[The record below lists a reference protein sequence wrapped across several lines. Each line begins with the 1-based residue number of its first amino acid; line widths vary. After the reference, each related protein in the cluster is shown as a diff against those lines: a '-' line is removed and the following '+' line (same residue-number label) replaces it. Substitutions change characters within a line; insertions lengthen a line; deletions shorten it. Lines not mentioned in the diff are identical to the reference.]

1 MIRHSVVT
9 ARTVILAIPAAL
21 LLILGLAPPAAAE
34 PATTVSYTSAASATR
49 FTGYAFDTC
58 EAPNTAAMRAWV
70 GSPYRGVGIYIG
82 GSNRTCPQLNL
93 NAAWVRT
100 VAKSWRLIPI
110 YMGRQAPCTFRTR
123 GTKFTV
129 SGASTAGTADA
140 ADAVTKARAL
150 GLLPGSAIY
159 GDMEHYDATNTSCR
173 DAVRR
178 YVSSWTRELHR
189 SGYLAGVYAHLNSGA
204 KHLSDSYTSA
214 SYARPDAIWIARW
227 DNSTVL
233 TGWAGIP
240 NSRWPNHQRGK
251 QYRGDHNETHG
262 GVTINIDSD
271 RFDAPVATVAYSYT
285 ATGATPLNARSG
297 PSTSYPVVATYPTG
311 STLKVVCQTPGST
324 VGTTKVWNKLTSGAY
339 VTDYYV
345 STRSSTTYSA
355 PVPRCTYPYQVT
367 TTTLNARSGPS
378 SSYPIKATLPGG
390 ALAWVYCQRAGAKVS
405 TTSVWDRMDNG
416 YYVTDYYLATPSKT
430 TYSRPIPRC

>member
-1 MIRHSVVT
+1 MQ
-9 ARTVILAIPAAL
+9 
-21 LLILGLAPPAAAE
+21 
-34 PATTVSYTSAASATR
+34 
-49 FTGYAFDTC
+49 
-58 EAPNTAAMRAWV
+58 AWV
-70 GSPYRGVGIYIG
+70 GSRTVGSASTSAG
-82 GSNRTCPQLNL
+82 PNRTCPQLNL
-93 NAAWVRT
+93 NAAWVST

-129 SGASTAGTADA
+129 SGASAAGTADA

-189 SGYLAGVYAHLNSGA
+189 VGYLSGVYAHLHSGA
-204 KHLSDSYTSA
+204 KHLSDSYNSTA
-214 SYARPDAIWIARW
+214 YARPDAIWIARW

-271 RFDAPVATVAYSYT
+271 RFDAPSPRWR
-285 ATGATPLNARSG
+285 TP
-297 PSTSYPVVATYPTG
+297 
-311 STLKVVCQTPGST
+311 TP
-324 VGTTKVWNKLTSGAY
+324 
-339 VTDYYV
+339 
-345 STRSSTTYSA
+345 
-355 PVPRCTYPYQVT
+355 
-367 TTTLNARSGPS
+367 
-378 SSYPIKATLPGG
+378 
-390 ALAWVYCQRAGAKVS
+390 
-405 TTSVWDRMDNG
+405 
-416 YYVTDYYLATPSKT
+416 
-430 TYSRPIPRC
+430 